1 MEWKL
6 DNNRPI
12 YSQLIHLVKLG
23 IVTGTFPAGS
33 PMPSVRALAA
43 EAGVNPNTMQK
54 SLSGLEDVGLLFT
67 HRTAGR
73 FVTED
78 TKLIERVK
86 QDLAEHHTNVFFED
100 MGSIGIGGKDAIEFA
115 KKTLAAEHKPAD
127 KTSKEVN

>member
-12 YSQLIHLVKLG
+12 YSQLTHLIKLG
-23 IVTGTFPAGS
+23 IVTGIFPAGS

-54 SLSGLEDVGLLFT
+54 SLSGLENLGLLHT
-67 HRTAGR
+67 YRTTGR

-78 TKLIERVK
+78 ILMIERVK
-86 QDLAEHHTNVFFED
+86 QDLAEHHTTVFFAD
-100 MGSIGIGGKDAIEFA
+100 MNSIGIGGREAIKFA
-115 KKTLAAEHKPAD
+115 EESLSGNL
-127 KTSKEVN
+127 SKEVN